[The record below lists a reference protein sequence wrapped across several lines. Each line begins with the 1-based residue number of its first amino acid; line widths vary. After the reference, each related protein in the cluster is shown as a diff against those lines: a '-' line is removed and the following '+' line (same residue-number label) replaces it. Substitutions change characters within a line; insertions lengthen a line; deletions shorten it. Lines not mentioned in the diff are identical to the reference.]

1 MCIWR
6 NVFEETWAPVIS
18 ALQEMKTKHVSDE
31 LTKKNMFFVP
41 SFNYVIA
48 SKIMVMRWYFTKDL
62 ISRLLDNIFVYVP
75 IICQHH
81 EDRPYDLRNWKVNK
95 LSS

>member
-31 LTKKNMFFVP
+31 LTKKTMFSVP

-48 SKIMVMRWYFTKDL
+48 SKNYGNAL
-62 ISRLLDNIFVYVP
+62 ILYKRLDKQTF
-75 IICQHH
+75 
-81 EDRPYDLRNWKVNK
+81 R
-95 LSS
+95 